1 MADGKVTILVDVN
14 GNEVKVLNS
23 QLDALEGKSSKAGA
37 SIKNIATALGIVK
50 VAGAVF
56 NFIKSGVSGVLSE
69 LEQGSATW
77 KTFNGNMENIGKS
90 KSEIA
95 AVKKE
100 LQDFATK
107 TIYSASDMAT
117 TYSQLEAVGIK
128 SANKLVKGFGGLA
141 AAAENPQQ
149 AMKTLS
155 QQATQ
160 MAAKPMVQ
168 WQDFKLMLEQTPAG
182 VAAVAKTMGKSTAE
196 LVRDVQ
202 NGTIKT
208 QEFFDAITK
217 TGTNET
223 FTKMATEYKTVG
235 QAMDGLT
242 ETLVTKLQPAYD
254 SASQGIIDGI
264 EKIIN
269 AVDGMNFDPIVNT
282 INFIKENADVIGSL
296 AVGIGIV
303 VTAVKIWN
311 TITAIS
317 NGLALARAVSSG
329 LMTTAMAA
337 ETAAASGASGAFGVL
352 NAVMSA
358 NPIGIVIMALAALVT
373 ALVFFFA
380 KTERGQKIWG
390 RFTSFLQSTWAKT
403 APFLIQTVGK
413 IKEQIAQ
420 VVPIFQ
426 KFGDTMKKVASA
438 GFEKF
443 VSLMEKV
450 GPVVSGVFSKGLEI
464 ASGLL
469 EKFGGSFGKIGGAV
483 SIFISILTK
492 VAIAALGIS
501 GPIGL
506 VISVLVSFLTMWAK
520 TGELNADGI
529 TKVFDNLGNS
539 ITNVAQMISDNLPM
553 IVGVATQIITKLVEG
568 IAQAIPILVEVA
580 TTILNSLVEGLL
592 VALPLIINVGLQ
604 LLTALIN
611 GIVTALPVIIEAATT
626 ILNSLVTAIVT
637 ALPLLLDVG
646 LQIITALLNAI
657 ITALPVLIQAALTII
672 TTLITGIITVLPMI
686 IETGIQV
693 LMALIQGIITIL
705 PTLIEAALQIII
717 TLITALIAALPQI
730 IDAGIQLLMAL
741 IQGIISIL
749 PQLIAAGI
757 QIITALLGALIKAI
771 PQLLD
776 AGIKLITALV
786 KGVISILPQLVSAAL
801 QLMAA
806 LLKALIGAVPQILS
820 AGIKLIQ
827 ALIKGV
833 LTLLGSLISAGAKLI
848 TSLVSKILGFAGRL
862 LSAGASLIGKLVSGI
877 TGKIGS
883 VIGAAGRIG
892 SSILDKLRGIN
903 LFSIGK
909 NIIQGLINGIGSM
922 VGAVASKISEV
933 AGNIKKKITGAL
945 GIHSPSR
952 WMRDHVGKYI
962 PQGIAVGIDKD
973 ADSALKSMQRLSAG
987 LMSVTPET
995 ALGTNRVG
1003 MSSIGSQIVNNTY
1016 NTNNGSDLK
1025 QIIDAIQQRPLV
1037 VQSILDGQMIGNSVD
1052 QTNGA
1057 VLKRKFYTNGSGV

>member
-23 QLDALEGKSSKAGA
+23 QLDALEGKSSKAGG

-254 SASQGIIDGI
+254 SASQVIIDGI
-264 EKIIN
+264 EKIID
-269 AVDGMNFDPIVNT
+269 AVDRMDSYISQHADEIKNAFTTIATVAKIVAPLL
-282 INFIKENADVIGSL
+282 I
-296 AVGIGIV
+296 AVAG
-303 VTAVKIWN
+303 
-311 TITAIS
+311 AII
-317 NGLALARAVSSG
+317 ALKVAS
-329 LMTTAMAA
+329 
-337 ETAAASGASGAFGVL
+337 AASAAIEGLTIALTTLKNVGLLGTIKMLMGFMSPVSWVIAAIGALIAAFAYFYITNEKFRNGV
-352 NAVMSA
+352 N
-358 NPIGIVIMALAALVT
+358 NVISVIRDGLVK
-373 ALVFFFA
+373 AFEFL
-380 KTERGQKIWG
+380 RGVI
-390 RFTSFLQSTWAKT
+390 QSV
-403 APFLIQTVGK
+403 APFIQNVL
-413 IKEQIAQ
+413 
-420 VVPIFQ
+420 VPAFER
-426 KFGDTMKKVASA
+426 FVDATKKVASA

-450 GPVVSGVFSKGLEI
+450 GPVVSGVLSKGLEI

-492 VAIAALGIS
+492 IAIAALGIS

-506 VISVLVSFLTMWAK
+506 VISVLVSFLSMWAK

-833 LTLLGSLISAGAKLI
+833 LSLLGSLISAGAKLI

-1003 MSSIGSQIVNNTY
+1003 MSSVGSQIVNNTY
-1016 NTNNGSDLK
+1016 NTNTGSDLK
-1025 QIIDAIQQRPLV
+1025 QIIDAIQQRPVV